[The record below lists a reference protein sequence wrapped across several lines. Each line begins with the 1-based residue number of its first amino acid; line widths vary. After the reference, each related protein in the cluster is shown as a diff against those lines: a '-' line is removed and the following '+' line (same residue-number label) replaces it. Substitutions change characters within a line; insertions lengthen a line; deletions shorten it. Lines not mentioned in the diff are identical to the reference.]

1 MNKYKL
7 INWSKNRPVD
17 NVRAQ
22 DITKY
27 YQEHSIKFIPGI
39 IYVWFK
45 NEKYYILDGLHRYS
59 GALNMSINMKLIL
72 HINYSTNENEIID
85 EFINLNKSI
94 SIPSIYL
101 EDNNRKKN
109 MCESI
114 VNKLILK
121 YPNFVSPSRKHF
133 LYNFNRDLLIEYFST
148 FNMDYTMPDIDCKI
162 FNKKRGCLK
171 SPRQPLFIQTS
182 DGEIFCTA
190 RAQNLPVTFETA
202 YFLFIKIIFY
212 YIP

>member
-1 MNKYKL
+1 
-7 INWSKNRPVD
+7 
-17 NVRAQ
+17 
-22 DITKY
+22 
-27 YQEHSIKFIPGI
+27 
-39 IYVWFK
+39 
-45 NEKYYILDGLHRYS
+45 
-59 GALNMSINMKLIL
+59 MKLIL

-148 FNMDYTMPDIDCKI
+148 FNMDYTMADIDCKI
-162 FNKKRGCLK
+162 FNILMTLNNQAKHNVITG
-171 SPRQPLFIQTS
+171 
-182 DGEIFCTA
+182 
-190 RAQNLPVTFETA
+190 
-202 YFLFIKIIFY
+202 KIIHPKKCDQYNFY
-212 YIP
+212 LFYLEKHYIKSEIENSIKLL